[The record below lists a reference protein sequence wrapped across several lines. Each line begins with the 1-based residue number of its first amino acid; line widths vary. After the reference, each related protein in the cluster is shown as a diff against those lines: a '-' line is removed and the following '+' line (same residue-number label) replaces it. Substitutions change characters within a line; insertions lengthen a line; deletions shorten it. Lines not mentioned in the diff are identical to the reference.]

1 LLNNPISSWFVER
14 VKDYAYSIQQS
25 NPQMAQQYQVL
36 ANYSA
41 EMFTND
47 LILASLFI
55 SLCLWSIYLYLN
67 KKFSADILIAIFI
80 LMTIMDL
87 WRIDSRG
94 AKYIDNP
101 DIESLFTKPDYISF
115 IEQQN
120 ENEPFRIL
128 NLKQD
133 GSIGSISN
141 NANFHARF
149 LIEDFYGY
157 SGIKPRAYQDYID
170 IVGPVNQTLWNML
183 NVKYIITD
191 QPVTLPG
198 LKPVYNSN
206 KTHVFLNEN
215 HLPRMFFVDKIE
227 KMSPLDFIYKIKSE
241 EINPKNMAIVENGDL
256 EVEPVDSSA
265 TIKITKYDESIIEAD
280 VIASGN
286 NFIFVGTTYMPGWKA
301 LIDGKDTKVFKA
313 NHGYMGIVIPKG
325 NHKLSIEYAPESFF
339 LSRSISLA
347 LSSIVIIG
355 LILSLFFERR
365 RKNAN

>member
-1 LLNNPISSWFVER
+1 
-14 VKDYAYSIQQS
+14 
-25 NPQMAQQYQVL
+25 
-36 ANYSA
+36 
-41 EMFTND
+41 
-47 LILASLFI
+47 
-55 SLCLWSIYLYLN
+55 
-67 KKFSADILIAIFI
+67 
-80 LMTIMDL
+80 
-87 WRIDSRG
+87 
-94 AKYIDNP
+94 
-101 DIESLFTKPDYISF
+101 
-115 IEQQN
+115 
-120 ENEPFRIL
+120 
-128 NLKQD
+128 
-133 GSIGSISN
+133 
-141 NANFHARF
+141 
-149 LIEDFYGY
+149 
-157 SGIKPRAYQDYID
+157 
-170 IVGPVNQTLWNML
+170 
-183 NVKYIITD
+183 
-191 QPVTLPG
+191 
-198 LKPVYNSN
+198 
-206 KTHVFLNEN
+206 
-215 HLPRMFFVDKIE
+215 MFFVDKIE